1 LTNNSDNIEEIGYR
15 ERREAMS
22 SIIFFLL
29 IAAIGWIAKKISE
42 KAGNTAPTAKPPFKK
57 SLIEQRTMQHSQ
69 GSKRTSGER
78 YAKKREEGQSR
89 QDVRRI
95 LSAVEPPAKEEEYY
109 KKKAEAVMRL
119 ENPEFQGLSP
129 SVDYFEEEDILKG
142 VILSE
147 VLGPPRSKRPYRK

>member
-1 LTNNSDNIEEIGYR
+1 MQKKGCR

-42 KAGNTAPTAKPPFKK
+42 KAGNTAPTAKPPFNK
-57 SLIEQRTMQHSQ
+57 SLIEQRTVQHLQS
-69 GSKRTSGER
+69 SKRSSGEKN
-78 YAKKREEGQSR
+78 AKKREEDQSR
-89 QDVRRI
+89 QGVRRI

-119 ENPEFQGLSP
+119 ESPEFQGLSHT
-129 SVDYFEEEDILKG
+129 VDYFEKEDILKG